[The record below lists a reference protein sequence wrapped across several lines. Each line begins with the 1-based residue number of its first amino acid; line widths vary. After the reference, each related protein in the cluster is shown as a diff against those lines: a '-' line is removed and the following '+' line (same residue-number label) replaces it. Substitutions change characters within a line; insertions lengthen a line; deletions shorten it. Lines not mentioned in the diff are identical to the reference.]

1 MAVNNKLPFSLLPVE
16 WSTALAHLLAKG
28 ARKYAPRDFERG
40 EFEGEPVKWLS
51 RIDSLQRHLN
61 NWLAGETCDDETG
74 AHNLVAVAFNA
85 LMIML
90 WEVREKG
97 IDDRPKCATKYLDSL
112 KEGLK

>member
-16 WSTALAHLLAKG
+16 WLAALTHLLEKG
-28 ARKYAPRDFERG
+28 ARKYGPRDFERG
-40 EFEGEPVKWLS
+40 EFGGEPVKWLS

-61 NWLAGETCDDETG
+61 NWLAGETYDDETG

-112 KEGLK
+112 KEDLK